1 LSGVTIFFGM
11 SGDGRVFAMLSNY
24 PDEPTTP
31 AQWQVIAWA
40 AIVLFL
46 VVGSVGLYF
55 SFQAPPD
62 KAQLA
67 QQLRY
72 SSLAFFGLAA
82 AVYAVKRV
90 IAFLLA

>member
-1 LSGVTIFFGM
+1 MGFKF
-11 SGDGRVFAMLSNY
+11 

-31 AQWQVIAWA
+31 AQWRVIAWA
-40 AIVLFL
+40 GIVLLL
-46 VVGSVGLYF
+46 VVGSVGFYF

-72 SSLAFFGLAA
+72 YSLAFYGLAA

-90 IAFLLA
+90 VGFFVG

>member
-1 LSGVTIFFGM
+1 
-11 SGDGRVFAMLSNY
+11 MLSNY

-46 VVGSVGLYF
+46 VVGSVGFYF
-55 SFQAPPD
+55 SFQTPPD

-72 SSLAFFGLAA
+72 SSLAFYGLAA
-82 AVYAVKRV
+82 AVYGVKRV
-90 IAFLLA
+90 VAFFVG

>member
-1 LSGVTIFFGM
+1 
-11 SGDGRVFAMLSNY
+11 MLSNY

-31 AQWQVIAWA
+31 AQWQVIACT

-46 VVGSVGLYF
+46 VVGSVGFYF

-72 SSLAFFGLAA
+72 YSLAFYGLAA

-90 IAFLLA
+90 VAFFVG